1 MSAERGWIGDP
12 QPLVASALEGWIEQH
27 RALGHQV
34 VRVEPGDPRHTRSA
48 ESEGHCDCHGIWRIL
63 TVEQIRQKYA
73 HMKYQKHRD
82 CAPERCRY
90 GDGTCLTHSGG
101 RTQ

>member
-1 MSAERGWIGDP
+1 MSAERGWIGGP
-12 QPLVASALEGWIEQH
+12 PPLVASALEGWIEQH

-63 TVEQIRQKYA
+63 TVEQIGQKYA

-90 GDGTCLTHSGG
+90 GGGTCLTHSGG

>member
-1 MSAERGWIGDP
+1 M
-12 QPLVASALEGWIEQH
+12 
-27 RALGHQV
+27 
-34 VRVEPGDPRHTRSA
+34 RVEPGDPRHTRSA

-90 GDGTCLTHSGG
+90 GDGTCLTHSDG